1 MTFRVDKCEVV
12 HIVGK
17 KYITPTHGRVLNEQP
32 QTGPGYHCPA
42 QRCGQGPGQG
52 GAEDIPMPSDTLCG
66 TAPSLRA
73 VSVTPRPKDTDKRG
87 RKAQVGMCLK

>member
-1 MTFRVDKCEVV
+1 MTFPVDKCEVV

-17 KYITPTHGRVLNEQP
+17 KYITPTHGRVLSYQP

-42 QRCGQGPGQG
+42 QRRGQGPGQAV
-52 GAEDIPMPSDTLCG
+52 AEDILMPSDTLCG

-73 VSVTPRPKDTDKRG
+73 VSVTP
-87 RKAQVGMCLK
+87 